1 MADPQHPAQHCFD
14 FESDFIGNWR
24 CIPLCVRRKLD
35 LIGLKLKLSHWLE
48 LSQAQRQ
55 QLVDWD
61 DHPEALAQLRAQLL
75 LLTAPLSDG
84 VAQPLPPATG
94 EPWQT
99 LQTVPDDVAR
109 AAQARQVALNLERW
123 QGLSELGR
131 FALCKLARP
140 GHDHHNLGAAFEE
153 LLAPGPDF

>member
-1 MADPQHPAQHCFD
+1 MAAPQHPAQHCFG

-61 DHPEALAQLRAQLL
+61 DQPEALAQLRAQLL

-84 VAQPLPPATG
+84 VAHPLPPATG

-99 LQTVPDDVAR
+99 LQVVPDDVVR
-109 AAQARQVALNLERW
+109 AAQARQVALSLERW